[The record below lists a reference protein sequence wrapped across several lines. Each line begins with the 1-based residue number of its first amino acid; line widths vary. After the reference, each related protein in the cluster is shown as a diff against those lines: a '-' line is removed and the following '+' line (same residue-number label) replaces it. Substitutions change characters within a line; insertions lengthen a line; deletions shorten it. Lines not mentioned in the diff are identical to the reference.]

1 MHKQINPHDDGFC
14 KKKSY
19 NIYINPCLLL
29 HVNKG
34 RYNLLNNFESFD
46 NSETSAR
53 KSALIQERVGLVSTH
68 MYKQF
73 LDYQHANVNTNE
85 IFLRMVDNLQIVV
98 DTLKEAFSSR
108 NVTTQNIYVDTDP
121 QKSVVTVNIL
131 WHKMSFTTRCNYQP
145 QALYRA
151 DGQHL
156 FSSRIMAI
164 KGNYYEL
171 MKDVK
176 DHDEEMGKLLD
187 FEVASLFVPP
197 ESTQNSIMKIKHMPN
212 REFYLNQVDAPREF
226 VLKVIET
233 ICGGGFYH
241 EEGARKKFNI

>member
-1 MHKQINPHDDGFC
+1 M
-14 KKKSY
+14 
-19 NIYINPCLLL
+19 
-29 HVNKG
+29 
-34 RYNLLNNFESFD
+34 
-46 NSETSAR
+46 R
-53 KSALIQERVGLVSTH
+53 KSALIQERVGLVSAH

-73 LDYQHANVNTNE
+73 LDYQHANVNTNK
-85 IFLRMVDNLQIVV
+85 IFAGMIDNLQVVV

-108 NVTTQNIYVDTDP
+108 NVTTQNIYVDTDS

-131 WHKMSFTTRCNYQP
+131 WHKISFTTRCNYQP
-145 QALYRA
+145 QALYRE

-171 MKDVK
+171 MKGVA

-187 FEVASLFVPP
+187 YEVASLFVPP
-197 ESTQNSIMKIKHMPN
+197 ESTQNSIMKIRQIPK
-212 REFYLNQVDAPREF
+212 REVDLKQTDAPREF
-226 VLKVIET
+226 VLKVIEA

-241 EEGARKKFNI
+241 EEGARKSFNI